1 MWAFI
6 NDQFVKAEQA
16 VLPVSDLSIQRG
28 YGVFDFFRTV
38 EKVPLFID
46 DHLDRLQ
53 HSASVLRLLLPFSKD
68 ELKNIVH
75 ELIGKND
82 LSTSGI
88 RITVTGG
95 NATDTYTPTSPNMV
109 ITQNPLTMDE
119 VFDASKGLQLITEE
133 YVRELPTVKSIN
145 YMMGVYLQTKV
156 KDAGADD
163 VLYVKNGIISE
174 LVRSNVFIITK
185 DEELLTPDANV
196 LHGITRKQILQL
208 AKKIIT
214 VKEQP
219 VTIDDVLNAKEMF
232 VSSTTKRLLR
242 VFSVNGTQIG
252 NSSSGTVTANLFQ
265 RFLELE
271 REAISIAELSVLKQ
285 LR

>member
-1 MWAFI
+1 M
-6 NDQFVKAEQA
+6 
-16 VLPVSDLSIQRG
+16 
-28 YGVFDFFRTV
+28 
-38 EKVPLFID
+38 
-46 DHLDRLQ
+46 
-53 HSASVLRLLLPFSKD
+53 
-68 ELKNIVH
+68 
-75 ELIGKND
+75 
-82 LSTSGI
+82 
-88 RITVTGG
+88 
-95 NATDTYTPTSPNMV
+95 
-109 ITQNPLTMDE
+109 
-119 VFDASKGLQLITEE
+119 
-133 YVRELPTVKSIN
+133 
-145 YMMGVYLQTKV
+145 
-156 KDAGADD
+156 
-163 VLYVKNGIISE
+163 LYVKNGIISE